1 MNKILFT
8 FSLQLQLQLTVD
20 SVTHMYVGTVHVG
33 IVDVHMVQ
41 LLYILHVLIL
51 VRTTYYRTSVTIGS
65 TRKRTNI
72 EDIFPQDSNS
82 PTPAGTM

>member
-41 LLYILHVLIL
+41 LLYILHVC
-51 VRTTYYRTSVTIGS
+51 TTS
-65 TRKRTNI
+65 TRGTH
-72 EDIFPQDSNS
+72 QDL
-82 PTPAGTM
+82 AK